1 MSPVMTKPAGE
12 RCGHPR
18 LEPEGA
24 FVIQLRSD
32 SDIRHRRLR
41 GRVEHVMS
49 GQSEPFTSLA
59 RLLTFMA
66 RYAAPGPVPTSTTGK
81 KEDLS

>member
-1 MSPVMTKPAGE
+1 MFPAMTQPAGE
-12 RCGHPR
+12 RSAHPR

-32 SDIRHRRLR
+32 SDVRHRRLR

-49 GQSEPFTSLA
+49 GQSEQFTSLA

-66 RYAAPGPVPTSTTGK
+66 RYAVPGQVPTPA
-81 KEDLS
+81 KEEKEHLS